1 MYAKFGK
8 RIQLESYP
16 KTHYEFFQTHF
27 EFQRNLF
34 KHVLFFCFTPETY
47 SSILI
52 FCSIRHISVIFS
64 VITERF
70 YSRILDLPQ
79 YRIFIFYIVF
89 SLQQQIGKKL
99 ERKSKNR
106 FKLYTSFSSRM
117 FESMSCLLFQQ
128 FFSNIER
135 YDSIPY
141 LIF

>member
-8 RIQLESYP
+8 RIQLESYS
-16 KTHYEFFQTHF
+16 KTHHEFFQTQS
-27 EFQRNLF
+27 EFPRNLF

>member
-8 RIQLESYP
+8 RIQLESYS
-16 KTHYEFFQTHF
+16 KTHHEFFQTHF

-117 FESMSCLLFQQ
+117 FESMSCFFQQ
-128 FFSNIER
+128 FLSNTKM
-135 YDSIPY
+135 YDSLPY